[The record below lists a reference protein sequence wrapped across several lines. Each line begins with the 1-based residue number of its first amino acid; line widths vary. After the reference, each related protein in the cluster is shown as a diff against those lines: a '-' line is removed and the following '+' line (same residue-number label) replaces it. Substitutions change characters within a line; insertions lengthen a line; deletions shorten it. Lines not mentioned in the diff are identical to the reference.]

1 MSWLN
6 RSSSEVDDRQLANV
20 QADTGSARA
29 ADAAGSG
36 RRSIGTSRPEVRT
49 TSGASRAVS
58 ATPRR

>member
-1 MSWLN
+1 MSWFN
-6 RSSSEVDDRQLANV
+6 RSSGEVAAHQLDNV
-20 QADTGSARA
+20 QADTGRARA

-49 TSGASRAVS
+49 TSGATRTVS